1 MKATEIMKL
10 IELGQTFKQPKP
22 KRRRIK
28 DFDVDDVSITMLMH
42 KKLEEAADLKKLL
55 EDYHKANKKE
65 DNKKE
70 GWSIHHIS
78 MFFMLTFPIIGPLYA
93 MWLKSLLH

>member
-10 IELGQTFKQPKP
+10 IELGQTFKTKP
-22 KRRRIK
+22 KRMRKK
-28 DFDVDDVSITMLMH
+28 DFDLDEYSITMLLH
-42 KKLEEAADLKKLL
+42 KKLEEAEAMKKLL
-55 EDYHKANKKE
+55 EDYHKAHKKDE
-65 DNKKE
+65 KKE
-70 GWSIHHIS
+70 GWNIHHIS